1 MVGTMELLGMALGT
15 FLIFSTLSMLW
26 KDNVLFRVGQMAV
39 MGSSIA
45 HFILLNMQNV
55 YNNALTPLMNGDIL
69 MVFPLALG
77 LLMYSRLNKS
87 TAWLARYPSSVL
99 VGIGTGVMVAG
110 TVSGQVLD
118 QIAVTMTDVLAADLF
133 SIAGMNAMIIAVG
146 VVTSITFFIFTKE
159 HTGVVGNSAIIGRKF
174 LMISLG
180 ANWSGELVWY
190 LTQLVGRLMYIKNFL
205 TVLMGG

>member
-26 KDNVLFRVGQMAV
+26 KDNVFFRVGQMAV

-45 HFILLNMQNV
+45 HFILLNMQTV
-55 YNNALTPLMNGDIL
+55 YNNALTPLLSGDII
-69 MVFPLALG
+69 MVVPLALG
-77 LLMYSRLNKS
+77 LMMYSRLNKS

-146 VVTSITFFIFTKE
+146 VVTSITFFVFTKE
-159 HTGVVGNSAIIGRKF
+159 HTGVVGNSATIGRKF

-180 ANWSGELVWY
+180 ANWSGEIVWY
-190 LTQLVGRLMYIKNFL
+190 LTQLVGRLMYVKNFL
-205 TVLMGG
+205 TALMGG

>member
-26 KDNVLFRVGQMAV
+26 KDNVFFRVGQMAV

-55 YNNALTPLMNGDIL
+55 YNNALTPLLSGDVL

-77 LLMYSRLNKS
+77 LMMYSRLNKS

-146 VVTSITFFIFTKE
+146 VVTSITFFVFTKE
-159 HTGVVGNSAIIGRKF
+159 HTGVVGNSAMRGRKF

-190 LTQLVGRLMYIKNFL
+190 LTQLVGRLMYVKNFL
-205 TVLMGG
+205 TALMGG

>member
-1 MVGTMELLGMALGT
+1 MTGTMELLGLALGT
-15 FLIFSTLSMLW
+15 FLIFSTLSMLY
-26 KDNVLFRVGQMAV
+26 KDNPFFRVGQMAV

-55 YNNALTPLMNGDIL
+55 YNNALTPLMGGDIL
-69 MVFPLALG
+69 MAIPLLLG
-77 LLMYSRLNKS
+77 LLMYSRLVKS
-87 TAWLARYPSSVL
+87 AAWLARYPTSVL
-99 VGIGTGVMVAG
+99 IGIGTGVMVAG

-118 QIAVTMTDVLAADLF
+118 QIAVTITDVLAADLV

-146 VVTSITFFIFTKE
+146 VVTSITFFVFTKE
-159 HTGVVGNSAIIGRKF
+159 HTGVVGTSAKIGRKF

-190 LTQLVGRLMYIKNFL
+190 LTQLVGRMIYVKNFITL
-205 TVLMGG
+205 LMGG

>member
-1 MVGTMELLGMALGT
+1 MAGIMELLGMALGT
-15 FLIFSTLSMLW
+15 FLIFSTLSMLY
-26 KDNVLFRVGQMAV
+26 KDNPFFRVGQMAV

-55 YNNALTPLMNGDIL
+55 YNNAWTPLMGGDIL
-69 MVFPLALG
+69 MVIPLVLG
-77 LLMYSRLNKS
+77 LLMYSRLKKS

-99 VGIGTGVMVAG
+99 IGIGTGVMVAG

-118 QIAVTMTDVLAADLF
+118 QIAVTITDVLNGGGIN
-133 SIAGMNAMIIAVG
+133 SMIIAVG
-146 VVTSITFFIFTKE
+146 VVTSITFFVFTKE
-159 HTGVVGNSAIIGRKF
+159 HTGVVGSSAKIGRKF

-190 LTQLVGRLMYIKNFL
+190 LTQLVGRLMYVKNFL
-205 TVLMGG
+205 TALMGG

>member
-26 KDNVLFRVGQMAV
+26 KDNPFFRVGQMAV

-45 HFILLNMQNV
+45 HFILLNMQTV
-55 YNNALTPLMNGDIL
+55 RDNAWTPLLNGDIL
-69 MVFPLALG
+69 MVIPLVLG
-77 LLMYSRLNKS
+77 LLMYARLKKS
-87 TAWLARYPSSVL
+87 IAWLSRYPSSVL
-99 VGIGTGVMVAG
+99 IGIGTGVMIAG

-118 QIAVTMTDVLAADLF
+118 QIAITITDVF
-133 SIAGMNAMIIAVG
+133 NGGGINAMIIAIG
-146 VVTSITFFIFTKE
+146 VVTSITFFVFTKE
-159 HTGVVGNSAIIGRKF
+159 HTGVVGKSASIGRKF

-180 ANWSGELVWY
+180 ANWSGEIVWY

-205 TVLMGG
+205 TALMGG

>member
-1 MVGTMELLGMALGT
+1 MVGTMELLGMTLGT

-26 KDNVLFRVGQMAV
+26 KDNVFFRVGQMAV

-55 YNNALTPLMNGDIL
+55 YNNALTPLLSGDIL

-77 LLMYSRLNKS
+77 LMMYSRLNKS

-133 SIAGMNAMIIAVG
+133 SIAGINAMIIAVG
-146 VVTSITFFIFTKE
+146 VVTSITFFVFTKE
-159 HTGVVGNSAIIGRKF
+159 HTGVVGNSATIGRKF

-190 LTQLVGRLMYIKNFL
+190 LTQLVGRLMYVKNFL
-205 TVLMGG
+205 TALMGG

>member
-1 MVGTMELLGMALGT
+1 MVGPMELLGMALGT

-26 KDNVLFRVGQMAV
+26 KDNPFFRVGQMAV
-39 MGSSIA
+39 MGSSIS
-45 HFILLNMQNV
+45 HFILYNMQNV
-55 YNNALTPLMNGDIL
+55 YNNALKPLMNQDYMMII
-69 MVFPLALG
+69 PLVLG
-77 LLMYSRLNKS
+77 LLMYGRLKKS

-118 QIAVTMTDVLAADLF
+118 QIAVTITDVLASRGSAM
-133 SIAGMNAMIIAVG
+133 AGINALIIAVG
-146 VVTSITFFIFTKE
+146 VVTSITFFVFTKE
-159 HTGVVGNSAIIGRKF
+159 HTGVVGKSASIGRKF

-190 LTQLVGRLMYIKNFL
+190 LTQLVGRLMYIKNFV
-205 TVLMGG
+205 TALMGG

>member
-1 MVGTMELLGMALGT
+1 MVGTMELLGMAVGT

-26 KDNVLFRVGQMAV
+26 KDNVFFRVGQMAV

-55 YNNALTPLMNGDIL
+55 YNNALTPLLNGDIL
-69 MVFPLALG
+69 MAIPLVLG
-77 LLMYSRLNKS
+77 LMMYSRLRS
-87 TAWLARYPSSVL
+87 SSAWLARYPSSVL

-118 QIAVTMTDVLAADLF
+118 QISVTITDVILNDLF
-133 SIAGMNAMIIAVG
+133 SIAGINAIIIAVG
-146 VVTSITFFIFTKE
+146 VVTGITFFVFTKE
-159 HTGVVGNSAIIGRKF
+159 HTGVVGKSAWVGRKF

-190 LTQLVGRLMYIKNFL
+190 LTQLVGRMMYVKKFL
-205 TVLMGG
+205 TALMGG